1 MKTKLLGI
9 SLCFITLIGFSFVG
23 HTQTK
28 AFPEAEGFGKFAT
41 GGRGGKVYAVT
52 NLNDAGSGSFREAF
66 NAYPGEPLTI
76 IFKVGGIINLQS
88 QIKVNRSNFTIAG
101 QTAPGDGVCLTG
113 HSFIINGART
123 GGNHGNI
130 IVRYLRSRPASNLS
144 TGVYGFDLENC
155 HNVIIDHCSFSWANE
170 ECAAMYDMENIT
182 VQYSIISEGLFNAG
196 HMKGDR
202 GYGGVWGG
210 QYSSFHHNLFA
221 HLNARSTRFNGA
233 RAHDVNALID
243 YRNNV
248 VYNAGSR
255 NAAAGG
261 AVNIDNAFSRI
272 NIVNNYYKPGPATP
286 SDYLFIEADYEADEA
301 KGVGEFHVSGNI
313 MNGDVGKT
321 NDNWSAVSFT
331 KIPEASRDIAK
342 SLTAFSISRP
352 IPVQSAS
359 DAYADVLKNA
369 GAILP
374 VRDAVDKRVINET
387 ATGTASAIGATSG
400 KAGIIDAPSEVG
412 GFPVYNSATALT
424 DTDGDGMPDNWELAN
439 SLNPNDVLDGN
450 SLTGDG
456 YTMLEV
462 YLNSIT
468 AVSTNPVNI
477 LGFSTSL
484 NQGSVTTS
492 ILNWVIANDTG
503 LQNISL
509 ERSEDGTAFAEINSQ
524 SSKNNTGISEYT
536 YTDNAPLPFLSYYRL
551 KITDNSNNV
560 SYSEVKQLSNPIAQA
575 YWTEPFSTTTVTT
588 ISKPATVEKSIQAN
602 GEWILYGA
610 QKEARTVSD
619 SNTDNQWQNG
629 SSNPSLKILNGNT
642 TTVSDY
648 TLTEPPYVIT
658 PIFSQGISK
667 ITFNEIMRNDMSAN
681 SIIVFTSKDGGQTW
695 SSTGIGTATKTSKF
709 DLITVKIEDNTINRL
724 KITKPAGVTM
734 NIDNLT
740 IYAPVGVT
748 LPLKLVSFTAKLKT
762 DLSNKVLLEWKTVN
776 ELNTLV
782 FEIERRTD
790 GNTFN
795 TIGSIGAKNIDGV
808 HHYVFTDEQ
817 LLSGI
822 NYYRLKQ
829 VDTDGKYTYSNIQAV
844 NNVLPAL
851 TLKTYP
857 NPVPKE
863 LTIVH
868 PVAVKGAFLTITD
881 ILGREKAVIPVKE
894 GAISTLKNIE
904 SLTTG
909 IYMISY
915 TNDSKTSFIKII
927 KE

>member
-1 MKTKLLGI
+1 MKIKLLGI
-9 SLCFITLIGFSFVG
+9 LFCLIALTGLSFIGQA
-23 HTQTK
+23 QTK

-52 NLNDAGSGSFREAF
+52 NLNDAGAGSFREAF
-66 NAYPGEPLTI
+66 NAYPGEPLTV

-101 QTAPGDGVCLTG
+101 QTAPGDGICLTG
-113 HSFIINGART
+113 HSFIINGAKS

-130 IVRYLRSRPASNLS
+130 IIRYLRSRPASNLN

-155 HNVIIDHCSFSWANE
+155 HDVIIDHCSFSWANE
-170 ECAAMYDMENIT
+170 ECAAMYDMENVT

-196 HMKGDR
+196 HMKGNR

-261 AVNIDNAFSRI
+261 AVNIDGAFSKI

-313 MNGDVGKT
+313 MNGNVGKT

-331 KIPEASRDIAK
+331 KIPEVSRDIAK
-342 SLTAFSISRP
+342 SLTSFSISRP

-374 VRDAVDKRVINET
+374 IRDAVDKRVVNET

-412 GFPVYNSATALT
+412 GFPVYNSAPALT

-439 SLNPNDVLDGN
+439 SLNPNDALDGN

-462 YLNSIT
+462 YLNSI
-468 AVSTNPVNI
+468 AALQSTTFQI
-477 LGFSTSL
+477 LGFAATL
-484 NQGSVTTS
+484 KEATTRTVDLAWTISNDIDVQS
-492 ILNWVIANDTG
+492 IEV
-503 LQNISL
+503 
-509 ERSEDGTAFAEINSQ
+509 ERGIDGTTFNNLTTVASKQNSAL
-524 SSKNNTGISEYT
+524 SEYT
-536 YTDNAPLPFLSYYRL
+536 YTDNNVLDDVSYYRL
-551 KITDNSNNV
+551 KITDSNNQV
-560 SYSEVKQLSNPIAQA
+560 TYTEVKQINNPVAQA
-575 YWTEPFSTTTVTT
+575 YWTEPFS
-588 ISKPATVEKSIQAN
+588 
-602 GEWILYGA
+602 
-610 QKEARTVSD
+610 EAFS
-619 SNTDNQWQNG
+619 G
-629 SSNPSLKILNGNT
+629 SVSNPAVESAFTSSTGGWIFYASHKQTKDYSGSGSQWTAGANPSVKMLNYSSGNITNYGLT
-642 TTVSDY
+642 TQSYLISPV
-648 TLTEPPYVIT
+648 
-658 PIFSQGISK
+658 FSQGISK
-667 ITFNEIMRNDMSAN
+667 ITFNEINRSSISAGK
-681 SIIVFTSKDGGQTW
+681 IKVYTSTDGGQTW
-695 SSTGIGTATKTSKF
+695 SATPFTNLAKTAQFELMT
-709 DLITVKIEDNTINRL
+709 IEIASASVNRL
-724 KITKPAGVTM
+724 KMVNDNGTDL
-734 NIDNLT
+734 NIDNVT

-748 LPLKLVSFTAKLKT
+748 LPLKLVSFTTKLKK
-762 DLSNKVLLEWKTVN
+762 DLSNKILLEWKTVN
-776 ELNTLV
+776 EVNTRA
-782 FEIERRTD
+782 FEIERSTS
-790 GNTFN
+790 GQIFN
-795 TIGSIGAKNIDGV
+795 IIGSVNAKNVDGV
-808 HHYVFTDEQ
+808 HSYDFTDEKP
-817 LLSGI
+817 LSGI

-829 VDTDGKYTYSNIQAV
+829 TDQDGKFTYSDVKYVDNRAHEIV
-844 NNVLPAL
+844 SI
-851 TLKTYP
+851 YP
-857 NPVPKE
+857 NPVEKYVVINHPNAPAKISIVSTEGKE
-863 LTIVH
+863 LLTADVFSGMTETSLEVSSLSPGVYVLKYKNQQEMIV
-868 PVAVKGAFLTITD
+868 
-881 ILGREKAVIPVKE
+881 
-894 GAISTLKNIE
+894 LK
-904 SLTTG
+904 
-909 IYMISY
+909 
-915 TNDSKTSFIKII
+915 FIK
-927 KE
+927 K

>member
-1 MKTKLLGI
+1 MKKKLFGI
-9 SLCFITLIGFSFVG
+9 SLCFITLIALSFIG
-23 HTQTK
+23 QAQTK

-52 NLNDAGSGSFREAF
+52 NLNDAGAGSFREAF

-101 QTAPGDGVCLTG
+101 QTAPGDGICLTG
-113 HSFIINGART
+113 HSFIINGAET

-130 IVRYLRSRPASNLS
+130 IVRYLRSRPASNLA

-196 HMKGDR
+196 HNKGSR

-261 AVNIDNAFSRI
+261 AVNIENAFSRI
-272 NIVNNYYKPGPATP
+272 NIVNNFYKPGPATP
-286 SDYLFIEADYEADEA
+286 SDYLFIEADYEGEEA

-313 MNGDVGKT
+313 MNGDAGKT
-321 NDNWSAVSFT
+321 SDNWSAVSFT
-331 KIPEASRDIAK
+331 KIPEASLDFAK
-342 SLTAFSISRP
+342 SLTAFSVSSP

-359 DAYADVLKNA
+359 DAYADVLKNV

-374 VRDAVDKRVINET
+374 VRDAVDKRVVSET

-424 DTDGDGMPDNWELAN
+424 DTDGDGMPDNWELTN
-439 SLNPNDVLDGN
+439 SLNPNDAVDGN
-450 SLTGDG
+450 SLNGDG

-462 YLNSIT
+462 YLNSIA

-484 NQGSVTTS
+484 IQGNLTTS
-492 ILNWVIANDTG
+492 ILNWVIADDTA

-509 ERSEDGTAFAEINSQ
+509 ERSEDGITFAEINNQ
-524 SSKNNTGISEYT
+524 LSKNNSGISEYT
-536 YTDNAPLPFLSYYRL
+536 YTDNAPLPSLTYYRL
-551 KITDNSNNV
+551 KITDKSNNV
-560 SYSEVKQLSNPIAQA
+560 SYSEVKQLSNPIAEA
-575 YWTEPFSTTTVTT
+575 YWTEPFTTTTVTD
-588 ISKPATVEKSIQAN
+588 INKPATVETSVQSN
-602 GEWILYGA
+602 GSWIVYGA
-610 QKEARTVSD
+610 KKKEKSVSD
-619 SNTDNQWQNG
+619 VHTDNQWTSG
-629 SSNPSLKILNGNT
+629 SINPSLEILNGNESNT
-642 TTVSDY
+642 ATYS
-648 TLTEPPYVIT
+648 LTEPPYVIT

-667 ITFNEIMRNDMSAN
+667 ITFNEIVRNDIGTN
-681 SIIVFTSKDGGQTW
+681 SIIIFTSKDGGQTW
-695 SSTGIGTATKTSKF
+695 STTGIGTATKASKF
-709 DLITVKIEDNTINRL
+709 DLITVNIEDNTVNRL
-724 KITKPAGVTM
+724 KITKPAGVGM

-748 LPLKLVSFTAKLKT
+748 LPLQFLSFDATLKKDISNSTVLTWVTANEVNT
-762 DLSNKVLLEWKTVN
+762 DR
-776 ELNTLV
+776 
-782 FEIERRTD
+782 FEIERSTD
-790 GNTFN
+790 GKLFTA
-795 TIGSIGAKNIDGV
+795 IGSKKSKNTTGR
-808 HHYVFTDEQ
+808 HQYSFTDENP
-817 LLSGI
+817 LEGY

-829 VDTDGKYTYSNIQAV
+829 LDHDAAFTYSDVKVVKNKSQNSFSI
-844 NNVLPAL
+844 
-851 TLKTYP
+851 YP
-857 NPVPKE
+857 NPASNQIQVRHAS
-863 LTIVH
+863 T
-868 PVAVKGAFLTITD
+868 
-881 ILGREKAVIPVKE
+881 KE
-894 GAISTLKNIE
+894 GAVISIYSSNGDKVKEELLKQNITNSWYE
-904 SLTTG
+904 VSGFAPG
-909 IYMISY
+909 IYIIKLNNGNESF
-915 TNDSKTSFIKII
+915 TTKFIK
-927 KE
+927 K